1 MVIICV
7 ILAIYFLW
15 KGKTDYDAAMA
26 AIWAASAVVWSLS

>member
-1 MVIICV
+1 MAILCA

-26 AIWAASAVVWSLS
+26 AIWTASGILYSL